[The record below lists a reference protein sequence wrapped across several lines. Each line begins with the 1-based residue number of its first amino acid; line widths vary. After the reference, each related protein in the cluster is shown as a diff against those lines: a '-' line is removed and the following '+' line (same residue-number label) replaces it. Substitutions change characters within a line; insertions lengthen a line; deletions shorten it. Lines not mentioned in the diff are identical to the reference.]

1 MTTAIALFGA
11 FENHDIRWNGNLDQ
25 PEWIAMDVAVVLGIK
40 WDAHNLDN
48 YDEDEKG
55 RVTIYTPGGNQ
66 ELLTVTEPGLYRLVF
81 TSRKPEAKEFRRWVF
96 HEVLP
101 SIRKTGSYSTEPQ
114 DPFAHAEVREFLD
127 VLINA
132 DLQRSQLRV
141 LCLVRRAEAEG
152 TSDELD
158 YGTIARR
165 LNLHRSTAFRVVAS
179 LENAGLMQVR
189 RRRMYQINSLG
200 RLKALLQEAKS

>member
-11 FENHDIRWNGNLDQ
+11 FENHDIRWNGNLDK
-25 PEWIAMDVAVVLGIK
+25 PEWIAMDVAAVLGIK

-96 HEVLP
+96 HEILP
-101 SIRKTGSYSTEPQ
+101 SIRKTGSYSVQLQ
-114 DPFAHAEVREFLD
+114 DPFAHVEVREFLD

-165 LNLHRSTAFRVVAS
+165 LNLHRSTAFRVVVS

-189 RRRMYQINSLG
+189 RRRMYQINSVG
-200 RLKALLQEAKS
+200 RLKAQLELQGG